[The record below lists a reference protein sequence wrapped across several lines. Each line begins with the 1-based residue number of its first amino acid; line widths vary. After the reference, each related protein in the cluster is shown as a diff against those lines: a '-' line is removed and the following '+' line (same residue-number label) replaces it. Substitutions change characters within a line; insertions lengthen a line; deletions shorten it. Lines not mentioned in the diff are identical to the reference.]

1 MIPPAAAPPIRK
13 RFGQHFLRDAA
24 VIDAMIEAV
33 SPRAGDVVVEIG
45 PGDGALTFP
54 LLAAG
59 ARVVAV
65 EIDRARADV
74 LRRREAENLR
84 VVEGDILRVDWRDLV
99 DAAGAAR
106 WVGNLPYNISGPLLS
121 RFFAARALVVD
132 AHLTLQKEVAARLT
146 AAPGGAD
153 YGRLS
158 IGAQLAFA
166 IEPALS
172 IPARAFTPPPKVES
186 TFLRLRPRADAA
198 AQPRLL
204 DAVLRAAFAARRKT
218 LANAL
223 AAILPPAAA
232 ARAPIDLSRRAQTL
246 HPSEFCAL
254 ARWLENDSDT
264 MRA

>member
-59 ARVVAV
+59 ARVIAV
-65 EIDRARADV
+65 EIDRARADA

-99 DAAGAAR
+99 DAACPAR

-166 IEPALS
+166 IEPVLP

-186 TFLRLRPRADAA
+186 TFLRLRPRADVAP
-198 AQPRLL
+198 PRLL

-254 ARWLENDSDT
+254 ARWLEKDSDT

>member
-59 ARVVAV
+59 ARVIAV

-74 LRRREAENLR
+74 LRRREEENLR
-84 VVEGDILRVDWRDLV
+84 VVEGDILRVDWRGLV
-99 DAAGAAR
+99 DATGAAR

-166 IEPALS
+166 IEPVLP

-186 TFLRLRPRADAA
+186 TFLRLRPRADVAP
-198 AQPRLL
+198 PRLL

-246 HPSEFCAL
+246 RPSEFCAL
-254 ARWLENDSDT
+254 AHWIENDSDT

>member
-54 LLAAG
+54 LLATG

-84 VVEGDILRVDWRDLV
+84 VVEGDILRVDWRGLV
-99 DAAGAAR
+99 DAAGVAR

-166 IEPALS
+166 IEPVLP